1 MLPSPGVKN
10 DRGSRAEGTTK
21 GLPTDKLGDAEE
33 RTGKSRGKGLVD
45 RNRKHG
51 AVESKA
57 PSRFTYRVLY
67 LFAGGERKTSVVEPL
82 RKILLTKGW
91 DLEAVEVDL
100 KRGDQ
105 WDLSDECANLRG
117 PPPLRTKEHPWG
129 FPWVSRKW
137 GKELHLGNIL
147 VKFSIRVW
155 STVCRCP
162 VSFDGYVIF
171 LFGEHPEDLGAVI
184 REEDRVKLVPASIW
198 QLSEII
204 NLVNDPNNAIR
215 TVAINQ
221 CCWGTPWRKPTRLL
235 SNSPVILAWGSN
247 EWPTFDHAGY
257 YQGPLEKSCSC
268 TIQVSLARRSGDSG
282 FRTAGTDAYPAA
294 LDAAIAEA
302 AVTMISG
309 QVPRLSSPKEGSQ
322 DIQRGTL
329 EEEVHKT
336 VQTGSKSGSVARA
349 AEEATQ
355 GSAPVLHRQGVGA
368 SIKCVYKGRRRT
380 IHDGG
385 GLCSPGRWP
394 VEARTRVSKEEGTQ
408 VVATC
413 KTLFLKWV
421 LEQGRKEG
429 DAVKEV
435 FWKLAGGKTKGSPF
449 VDFMDKAR
457 QELDTKLEALG
468 FKPKR
473 QERDRISE
481 VNFRRLKAMLEAVDD
496 EDSDWIDEVAG
507 RGVKLGVDRTMP
519 RVPLVFEEKE
529 NSVDIKRQ
537 VMEEVEAGTIIEM
550 SAKEAASRYQG
561 KLAVAALGAVPKE
574 LGSSVVRIVHDGSFS
589 VDVNHRIKV
598 LDRMRFPSIDDAAGI
613 LAHVEDEIRSKGGGA
628 RCSLL
633 YDISRAHKLLPV
645 DEDDWGYQAFRLP
658 GENQE
663 DKVYL
668 HTRGTFGIASAA
680 YHWQRLAAN
689 VVRLLHRLLHRLGTD
704 GLGVL
709 HLLFADDGWLTAT
722 GEYFWRRLLY
732 WVFLLDL
739 LEIPLS
745 WKKVRGGLKLQW
757 IGYQLDLD
765 AFEKGISE
773 RKVQWVIDWIT
784 KHRASGG
791 VTGRE
796 LKSALGRFCFVAG
809 ALHHVR
815 PFLGPLFAWS
825 SVLAMGTFARFPDA
839 VSVLLDFVE
848 EEIRKEPM
856 SKPKR
861 LSDEVVEAF
870 RVDAEAEGEKIV
882 IGGWEV
888 NESGLTSDARWF
900 SITLTRKNAPWA
912 YLKGQPF
919 RNIASLEL
927 TAVLTAVMLFG
938 DSMKKK
944 ASRRRLTLTAATD
957 NLGNTYVLNHFMS
970 CKYPLSIVVM
980 ELSVQ
985 LRKYDLDM
993 DLGWVP
999 RAQNTEADALTN
1011 EEFSGF
1017 DPGKR
1022 IEVNFEEIKFLIM
1035 DKMMGRAAELDSD
1048 IRLAKSSK
1056 EAKGDRPEESCP
1068 KRRRGQTRVPFRLE
1082 FLTMSNY
1089 GLTLV
1094 ATWLREQEVSGQVLR
1109 SLDEA
1114 ELAAMGLEPFGRR
1127 RQLLLCRE
1135 EVLAEERKEVKEK
1148 KASLRSVPVQMLL
1161 ILRDLVFQASHKE
1174 NHCNSLDEAGRNRYA
1189 DASLEKSSW
1198 PEVMK
1203 GLEWCKQQLEQVA
1216 CDGDAIHVLDIGSCN
1231 NAAGLQHH
1239 NVRVT
1244 ALDLCPRHPSVLQC
1258 NFLQLEVLPRTKR
1271 PLREGPKLLGL
1282 PAESFDVCLFS
1293 MVLHHWSQDLQQD
1306 GLEKAYELLVHSG
1319 ILLVIENRAW
1329 NDHACL
1335 SHSRFALETEQRI
1348 RRTSLRA
1355 LRLRA
1360 LTHEAATQW
1369 PEGPEGPVPGA
1380 RENEFSRQRPS
1391 PTRPS
1396 EDKSQHSQHTTKVA
1410 KAMDFVASLPTPARA
1425 LCKRVKL
1432 KDEEVSILEDPTQVC
1447 QELLQVPEET
1457 PAEISPTDRAV
1468 AKETA
1473 QLIKECGDVEV
1484 VHKRVSKTLHGRDPL
1499 TGRPE
1504 SHPGIQCS
1512 HTLSRCFHQQCL
1524 PGFSRHHG
1532 HIPVRQLQ
1540 WAPRNLGICS
1550 PGRAVSWMPPRWVQS
1565 PLAAYPSTRTISWM
1579 PVPIKGAMHS
1589 WAPLRPRLG
1598 PGVPSAQVL
1607 SQGALRTVTR
1617 RPAATFLCPPLCTP
1631 CITLPPRVIGYSVT
1645 VRPRPRPN
1653 F

>member
-1 MLPSPGVKN
+1 MADPGTLPSPGVKN
-10 DRGSRAEGTTK
+10 DRGSKAEGTTK
-21 GLPTDKLGDAEE
+21 GLPTDKLGDMEE
-33 RTGKSRGKGLVD
+33 RVGRSRDEGLVD
-45 RNRKHG
+45 KNRKHG

-67 LFAGGERKTSVVEPL
+67 LFAGGERKTSVVEQL
-82 RKILLTKGW
+82 RKILQKKGW

-105 WDLSDECANLRG
+105 WDLSDESLQDSIIKDLEAGKYHGVICTPPCSTWSRVRCANLRG

-129 FPWVSRKW
+129 FPWVGRKW

-204 NLVNDPNNAIR
+204 NLVNDPNNDVQ

-221 CCWGTPWRKPTRLL
+221 CCWGTPWRKPTRLV
-235 SNSPVILAWGSN
+235 SNSLVVLAWGSN
-247 EWPTFDHAGY
+247 EWPTFDSAGY

-268 TIQVSLARRSGDSG
+268 TIQVSLARRSGDSS

-294 LDAAIAEA
+294 LDMAIAEA

-309 QVPRLSSPKEGSQ
+309 QVPRLSSPKEGSR

-336 VQTGSKSGSVARA
+336 IQTAKSGSGAMA
-349 AEEATQ
+349 SEEAAQ
-355 GSAPVLHRQGVGA
+355 VSAPVLHRQGVGA

-408 VVATC
+408 VVAMC

-429 DAVKEV
+429 DAIKEV
-435 FWKLAGGKTKGSPF
+435 FWRLAGGKTKGSPF

-468 FKPKR
+468 FQPKR
-473 QERDRISE
+473 RERDRISE

-519 RVPLVFEEKE
+519 RVPLVFEEKVKWNLDFTDEEFRDSMAANYKSAEE

-550 SAKEAASRYQG
+550 GAKEAASRYQG

-689 VVRLLHRLLHRLGTD
+689 VVRLLHRLGTD

-848 EEIRKEPM
+848 EEIKKEPM

-870 RVDAEAEGEKIV
+870 RVDAKAEGEKIV

-888 NESGLTSDARWF
+888 NESGLTLDARWF
-900 SITLTRKNAPWA
+900 SITLTRKSAPWA

-938 DSMKKK
+938 ESMKEK

-985 LRKYDLDM
+985 LRKYDLDL

-1022 IEVNFEEIKFLIM
+1022 IEVNFEELKFLIM

-1068 KRRRGQTRVPFRLE
+1068 KRRRGQTR
-1082 FLTMSNY
+1082 
-1089 GLTLV
+1089 
-1094 ATWLREQEVSGQVLR
+1094 W
-1109 SLDEA
+1109 
-1114 ELAAMGLEPFGRR
+1114 
-1127 RQLLLCRE
+1127 
-1135 EVLAEERKEVKEK
+1135 
-1148 KASLRSVPVQMLL
+1148 
-1161 ILRDLVFQASHKE
+1161 
-1174 NHCNSLDEAGRNRYA
+1174 
-1189 DASLEKSSW
+1189 
-1198 PEVMK
+1198 
-1203 GLEWCKQQLEQVA
+1203 
-1216 CDGDAIHVLDIGSCN
+1216 
-1231 NAAGLQHH
+1231 
-1239 NVRVT
+1239 
-1244 ALDLCPRHPSVLQC
+1244 
-1258 NFLQLEVLPRTKR
+1258 
-1271 PLREGPKLLGL
+1271 
-1282 PAESFDVCLFS
+1282 
-1293 MVLHHWSQDLQQD
+1293 
-1306 GLEKAYELLVHSG
+1306 
-1319 ILLVIENRAW
+1319 
-1329 NDHACL
+1329 
-1335 SHSRFALETEQRI
+1335 
-1348 RRTSLRA
+1348 
-1355 LRLRA
+1355 
-1360 LTHEAATQW
+1360 
-1369 PEGPEGPVPGA
+1369 
-1380 RENEFSRQRPS
+1380 
-1391 PTRPS
+1391 
-1396 EDKSQHSQHTTKVA
+1396 
-1410 KAMDFVASLPTPARA
+1410 
-1425 LCKRVKL
+1425 
-1432 KDEEVSILEDPTQVC
+1432 EDP
-1447 QELLQVPEET
+1447 
-1457 PAEISPTDRAV
+1457 
-1468 AKETA
+1468 
-1473 QLIKECGDVEV
+1473 
-1484 VHKRVSKTLHGRDPL
+1484 
-1499 TGRPE
+1499 
-1504 SHPGIQCS
+1504 
-1512 HTLSRCFHQQCL
+1512 
-1524 PGFSRHHG
+1524 
-1532 HIPVRQLQ
+1532 
-1540 WAPRNLGICS
+1540 W
-1550 PGRAVSWMPPRWVQS
+1550 
-1565 PLAAYPSTRTISWM
+1565 
-1579 PVPIKGAMHS
+1579 
-1589 WAPLRPRLG
+1589 
-1598 PGVPSAQVL
+1598 
-1607 SQGALRTVTR
+1607 
-1617 RPAATFLCPPLCTP
+1617 
-1631 CITLPPRVIGYSVT
+1631 
-1645 VRPRPRPN
+1645 
-1653 F
+1653 